1 MHAALPDQ
9 SARSLGTGCASRFVN
24 IEATAVLEPL
34 GYFGGQN
41 EQAPLYGLL
50 NGFSRLSS
58 RSFWLGPLGPGR
70 QFAPGGDGSGWTDVL
85 VRLTMSKQHPVE
97 LEPEGEDHN
106 HEN

>member
-1 MHAALPDQ
+1 MGLQ
-9 SARSLGTGCASRFVN
+9 IRKF
-24 IEATAVLEPL
+24 EATAVLEPL
-34 GYFGGQN
+34 GYSGGQN

-58 RSFWLGPLGPGR
+58 RSVLAGAIRPR
-70 QFAPGGDGSGWTDVL
+70 TVGGDGSGWTDVL

-97 LEPEGEDHN
+97 PEPEGEDHK